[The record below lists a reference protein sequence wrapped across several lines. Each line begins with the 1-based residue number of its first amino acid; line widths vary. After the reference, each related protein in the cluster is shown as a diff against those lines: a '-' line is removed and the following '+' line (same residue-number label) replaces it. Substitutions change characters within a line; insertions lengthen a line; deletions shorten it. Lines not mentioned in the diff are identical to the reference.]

1 MRVRAHVR
9 CRCTHSQAD
18 PCRDGR
24 ERDDLVIRCRCGPG
38 GCVSDRRPK
47 STRASSNLASKC
59 VSEHVLTSWP
69 ALRTDLGCPLL
80 GLACRAQRTS
90 LGRPEG
96 LLCGFC
102 RLPREAG
109 TVGRMGSSRAT
120 PFSRSARN
128 AAHATSARG
137 WSGAAAHGHLSRWLT
152 SPCVVLRVCACS
164 ATVLAC
170 SSSQG
175 NSNIRATSSTAPAS
189 LLRAHSCSTL
199 LSASPA
205 APLAAL
211 LCACSLQFRCSNS
224 QTRVRLFY
232 PLSSIREDSSWGSAS
247 SDHLGARTCVAR
259 ASSVAP
265 SVLRLCP
272 FDCGF
277 PDQF

>member
-1 MRVRAHVR
+1 MRVRSHVR
-9 CRCTHSQAD
+9 CRCTHFQAD
-18 PCRDGR
+18 WCRDGR

-47 STRASSNLASKC
+47 SARASSNLASKC
-59 VSEHVLTSWP
+59 VSEHALMSWP
-69 ALRTDLGCPLL
+69 ALRSHLGCPLL

-90 LGRPEG
+90 LGRPGG

-102 RLPREAG
+102 MLPREAA
-109 TVGRMGSSRAT
+109 TVRRMGSLRAT
-120 PFSRSARN
+120 PSSRSARN

-137 WSGAAAHGHLSRWLT
+137 WGGAAAHGHPSRWLT

-170 SSSQG
+170 SSSEG
-175 NSNIRATSSTAPAS
+175 NSNIRATSFTAPAS

-199 LSASPA
+199 LSASPTA
-205 APLAAL
+205 SLAAL
-211 LCACSLQFRCSNS
+211 LCACLLQFRCSYS

-232 PLSSIREDSSWGSAS
+232 PLSSIREVSSLGSAS
-247 SDHLGARTCVAR
+247 SDHLGARTYVAR

-265 SVLRLCP
+265 SIMRLCP
-272 FDCGF
+272 FDCSL
-277 PDQF
+277 PDQS